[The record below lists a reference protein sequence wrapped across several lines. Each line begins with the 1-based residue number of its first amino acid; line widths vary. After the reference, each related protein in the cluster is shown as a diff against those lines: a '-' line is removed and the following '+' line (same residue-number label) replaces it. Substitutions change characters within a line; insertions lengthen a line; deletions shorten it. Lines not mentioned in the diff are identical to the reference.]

1 MELPLAD
8 PTDDRPLTSYEQL
21 LEPFVSAIKPPSEF
35 LCGAEAEKFGVFADF
50 THLPYE
56 GAGGE
61 GGRGGVADVLADL
74 ATRGWAESRE
84 SEGGPLLALLRAGA
98 SITLEPGSQLELSG
112 APLADAHLIAHEL
125 RAHLAELRPVSE
137 RLGVTWLGLG
147 FHPFSKRA
155 DYTFVPKLRY
165 GVMKTYLPT
174 RGGHALDMMLRTST
188 VQANYDFSSEEDA
201 MRKLRLG
208 LALAPVT
215 TAMFANSPFHEGR
228 VFGGKSYRARVWLDV
243 DPDRSGL
250 LPAMWSERATFRD
263 YVEWALDVPMF
274 MIKRDGARVENAG
287 QTFRAFMRDGF
298 AGHRAVVSDFTTH
311 INTVFPEVRL
321 KKTIEVRGADAQSE
335 AMTPTLAALYTGL
348 YYDERALAEAC
359 ELVRDFTH
367 DEVAES
373 RRLVWQLGLDAPFQ
387 GGTLRPLAEKV
398 VAIAEGGLERRAR
411 RDPNDA
417 TIGDERARLRPLAE
431 LVARGECPA
440 DALLRDLPAEDD
452 AAFKAEVVRRA
463 RFSL

>member
-1 MELPLAD
+1 MAD

-21 LEPFVSAIKPPSEF
+21 LEPFVSAIKPPSAF

-50 THLPYE
+50 AHLPYE
-56 GAGGE
+56 GV
-61 GGRGGVADVLADL
+61 GRGGVADVLEDL

-125 RAHLAELRPVSE
+125 REHLAELGPVSE

-147 FHPFSKRA
+147 FQPFSKRA

-174 RGGHALDMMLRTST
+174 RGSHALDMMLRTCT

-215 TAMFANSPFHEGR
+215 TAMFANSPFYEGR

-274 MIKRDGARVENAG
+274 MFKRDGARVENAG

-298 AGHRAVVSDFTTH
+298 AGHRALVSDFTTH

-321 KKTIEVRGADAQSE
+321 KKTLEVRGADAQSE
-335 AMTPTLAALYTGL
+335 AMTPALAALYTGL

-359 ELVRDFTH
+359 DLVRDFTH

-373 RRLVWQLGLDAPFQ
+373 RRLVWQLGLDAPFR
-387 GGTLRPLAEKV
+387 GSTLRPLAEKV

-411 RDPNDA
+411 RDPTDP

-431 LVARGECPA
+431 LVARGESPA

-452 AAFKAEVVRRA
+452 AAFKGEVVRRA

>member
-1 MELPLAD
+1 
-8 PTDDRPLTSYEQL
+8 
-21 LEPFVSAIKPPSEF
+21 
-35 LCGAEAEKFGVFADF
+35 
-50 THLPYE
+50 
-56 GAGGE
+56 
-61 GGRGGVADVLADL
+61 
-74 ATRGWAESRE
+74 
-84 SEGGPLLALLRAGA
+84 
-98 SITLEPGSQLELSG
+98 
-112 APLADAHLIAHEL
+112 
-125 RAHLAELRPVSE
+125 
-137 RLGVTWLGLG
+137 
-147 FHPFSKRA
+147 
-155 DYTFVPKLRY
+155 
-165 GVMKTYLPT
+165 MKTYLPT
-174 RGGHALDMMLRTST
+174 RGSHALDMMLRTCT

-215 TAMFANSPFHEGR
+215 TAMFANSPFYEGR

-274 MIKRDGARVENAG
+274 MFKRDGARVENAG

-298 AGHRAVVSDFTTH
+298 AGHRALVSDFTTH

-321 KKTIEVRGADAQSE
+321 KKTLEVRGADAQSE
-335 AMTPTLAALYTGL
+335 AMTPALAALYTGL

-359 ELVRDFTH
+359 DLVRDFTH

-373 RRLVWQLGLDAPFQ
+373 RRLVWQLGLDAPFR

-411 RDPNDA
+411 RDPTDP

-431 LVARGECPA
+431 LVARGESPA

-452 AAFKAEVVRRA
+452 AAFKGEVVRRA